1 VSRCST
7 CAGVVVPAQ
16 TRCSTHAVFAV
27 PVQGQAYGYDADT
40 CSTHADFVPV
50 QVYVYDGDDTDYANF
65 LQTLHCMVCGGD
77 DNEEH
82 LLICDG
88 EPMFVITFSS

>member
-1 VSRCST
+1 M
-7 CAGVVVPAQ
+7 
-16 TRCSTHAVFAV
+16 
-27 PVQGQAYGYDADT
+27 
-40 CSTHADFVPV
+40 
-50 QVYVYDGDDTDYANF
+50 YDGDDADYANF

-88 EPMFVITFSS
+88 EQGGGHLGLERAQGGGRRGPVVVVRV